1 MPPERL
7 LAVGTVESTLKQ
19 RTRTVTV
26 TNATSTIS
34 SSLLSNAFTSSS
46 GHIESQLQTSLP
58 SEIDRLAAAII
69 KGTFFF
75 AHTCSENWAGLR
87 RLVLVR
93 FRRVKPD
100 CNIFEQQQT
109 TFNKLIRIIQSK
121 IRLLYTVKNE
131 IKWRLK
137 CVSLLITRCGVAWY
151 IVLGQCPWLS
161 FGLCNNRDIIINYDW
176 KNCHWLSPEV
186 PWMSLTNY

>member
-93 FRRVKPD
+93 FRSVKPD

-131 IKWRLK
+131 IKCRLK
-137 CVSLLITRCGVAWY
+137 CVSLLITHC
-151 IVLGQCPWLS
+151 
-161 FGLCNNRDIIINYDW
+161 CNEAHFVVSY
-176 KNCHWLSPEV
+176 
-186 PWMSLTNY
+186 